1 MDPNEFRATYFA
13 EPHIES
19 FPGAGQM
26 SLSHLND
33 ILKGISEN
41 NDIVGFTVAE
51 YMPWDEINLK
61 NTLKDLNIFH

>member
-1 MDPNEFRATYFA
+1 M
-13 EPHIES
+13 
-19 FPGAGQM
+19 
-26 SLSHLND
+26 SHLND

-51 YMPWDEINLK
+51 CMPWDEINLK